1 MPDDIENLI
10 RRLVGDDQE
19 AAAQILHRARTD
31 NSPTLLVAAALLTDE
46 PGDLLARAV
55 RSAATTRDRQLVA
68 IAGAHLD
75 NDEDRLDAFVR
86 DHLAEHPDN
95 ILVSWIAAQHIHPT
109 PITGR
114 SDHA

>member
-10 RRLVGDDQE
+10 RRLVGGDHD
-19 AAAQILHRARTD
+19 AATQILHRARTD
-31 NSPTLLVAAALLTDE
+31 NSPALLVAAALLADE
-46 PGDLLARAV
+46 PGDLLARAA
-55 RSAATTRDRQLVA
+55 RSAATSRDRQLVA
-68 IAGAHLD
+68 IAGAHVD

-86 DHLAEHPDN
+86 DHLSEHPDN
-95 ILVSWIAAQHIHPT
+95 ILVAWIAAQHTHST